1 MKESKYKS
9 YDLPLFLDVTCT
21 QVGAHGKEQ
30 RRSKEDP
37 VMGEYKRVY
46 NRLKTGKN
54 RGQLSPDDWNRQVAV
69 IQELKEKAQRGEM
82 NLKKLQE
89 ELVEVHGVA
98 AVVGNGDGDGVHLV
112 SHKAGAKV
120 HIAGADG
127 NAILAFGLAGGEGT
141 GITAGAAAAG
151 GGLSFHQCELGQE
164 LDHSFHRCIV
174 KKNIEVILIRL
185 IVPAC
190 GDGVLN
196 GHIGAVPRLDG
207 DGGQIV
213 DKAVGHARKGFG
225 GQSLG
230 AGVLNGDD
238 KTAALGLFRPI
249 IGDISQVNDFLAGS
263 VTPAVAVRAIAVPR
277 RQSGNGQQAKTQ
289 GQGQKGG

>member
-21 QVGAHGKEQ
+21 QVGAHGKER

-127 NAILAFGLAGGEGT
+127 MPYWLLASRGE
-141 GITAGAAAAG
+141 
-151 GGLSFHQCELGQE
+151 
-164 LDHSFHRCIV
+164 R
-174 KKNIEVILIRL
+174 
-185 IVPAC
+185 VPASPLVPLLPEEDLAPTSVNW
-190 GDGVLN
+190 GRNWIIVST
-196 GHIGAVPRLDG
+196 GASSKR
-207 DGGQIV
+207 I
-213 DKAVGHARKGFG
+213 
-225 GQSLG
+225 
-230 AGVLNGDD
+230 
-238 KTAALGLFRPI
+238 
-249 IGDISQVNDFLAGS
+249 
-263 VTPAVAVRAIAVPR
+263 
-277 RQSGNGQQAKTQ
+277 
-289 GQGQKGG
+289 